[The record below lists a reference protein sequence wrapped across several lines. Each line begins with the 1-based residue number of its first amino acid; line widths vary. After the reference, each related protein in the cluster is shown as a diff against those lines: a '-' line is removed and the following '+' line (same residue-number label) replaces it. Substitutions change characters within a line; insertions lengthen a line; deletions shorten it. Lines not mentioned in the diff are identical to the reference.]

1 MSRPESAMFTLEQRA
16 GERIGTLAVIM
27 RLQSTKAIAAGGWIL
42 AMIAIGLVANL
53 TSPSMWAV
61 LALVAVIPP
70 VVLWRFWNVPDQSMS
85 ESIRKALR

>member
-1 MSRPESAMFTLEQRA
+1 MSRLEIAMFTLEQRA
-16 GERIGTLAVIM
+16 AERIGTLAVIM
-27 RLQSTKAIAAGGWIL
+27 RLQSTTAIAAGGWIL

-53 TSPSMWAV
+53 TSPSIWAV

>member
-1 MSRPESAMFTLEQRA
+1 
-16 GERIGTLAVIM
+16 
-27 RLQSTKAIAAGGWIL
+27 
-42 AMIAIGLVANL
+42 MIAIGLVANL

>member
-1 MSRPESAMFTLEQRA
+1 MQ
-16 GERIGTLAVIM
+16 
-27 RLQSTKAIAAGGWIL
+27 LQYTKALAAAGWVLITV
-42 AMIAIGLVANL
+42 AIGLVAKL
-53 TSPSMWAV
+53 TSPSSLAV